1 MEKNCFL
8 IKYFR
13 VLKRRHMG
21 VPFLP
26 EERTTKFAMEDKNRE
41 SRSRRIPAHIC
52 RILPKF
58 WFVFSFVNQ
67 NPTFEVL
74 LLCFCKSHRLRNFW
88 IFWFISASY
97 IGGHIVTTR
106 ASWDQ
111 LFSKKA
117 LFNLK
122 QLILCDRS
130 IFWMAKPDLQ
140 MGPIGLD
147 DLEYSRCCTRK
158 GNLRPSAC
166 SFEDRSS
173 L

>member
-1 MEKNCFL
+1 MFRFCPKNEPRSSRWRT
-8 IKYFR
+8 KTAR
-13 VLKRRHMG
+13 PEADG
-21 VPFLP
+21 FLP
-26 EERTTKFAMEDKNRE
+26 TSVEYFLNFD
-41 SRSRRIPAHIC
+41 
-52 RILPKF
+52 LF
-58 WFVFSFVNQ
+58 FSFVNQ
-67 NPTFEVL
+67 NPTFKVL

-97 IGGHIVTTR
+97 IRGHIVTTR

-158 GNLRPSAC
+158 GNLRTSAC